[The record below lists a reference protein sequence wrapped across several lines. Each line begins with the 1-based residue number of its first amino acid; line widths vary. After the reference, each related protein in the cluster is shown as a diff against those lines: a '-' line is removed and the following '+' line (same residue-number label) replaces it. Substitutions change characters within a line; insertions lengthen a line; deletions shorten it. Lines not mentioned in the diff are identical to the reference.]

1 MSTKTQADSK
11 FQRFVKNFHRAFGI
25 LCEEDVQTQQ
35 QEVLAEFVRVDGV
48 FLFPL
53 EFNFRLL
60 KKHLQQMVPSA
71 VGSGRIH
78 D

>member
-60 KKHLQQMVPSA
+60 MNCLFPFLA
-71 VGSGRIH
+71 PFTIFE
-78 D
+78 